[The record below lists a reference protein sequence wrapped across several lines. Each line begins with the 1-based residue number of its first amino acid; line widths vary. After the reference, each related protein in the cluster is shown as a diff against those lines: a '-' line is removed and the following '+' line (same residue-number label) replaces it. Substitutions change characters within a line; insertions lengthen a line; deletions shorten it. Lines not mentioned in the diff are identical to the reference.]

1 MTSLSRKEA
10 IKKRLKEIEKE
21 RNALLQ
27 ELAALPVDLESLQ
40 LPPIL
45 GSAILESTP
54 TTSEERIDLFT
65 RLFRCREDVFPKLW
79 ENRSKGTKGYSPAC
93 QVEWV
98 HGVCEKPKIKCSECH
113 NRVFIPLDQTI
124 IRLHLEGS
132 ITIGSYAIR
141 QDDTCT
147 FLAAD
152 FDKEQWQQDV
162 TAYKEASEKLGIEPY
177 IERSRSGNGGHA
189 WIFFKEPIPARLARQ
204 LGTILLSH
212 AIGERHRLSFE
223 SYDRFFP
230 NQDTIPKG
238 GFGNLI
244 ALPLQRKPRKAGNSV
259 FVDDHFNPWP
269 DQWEFLSK
277 VCLLSNTEVINFIN
291 AYSRTAPKATLPESP
306 DPEIAQAERLI
317 SSDAASIGSYIGEI
331 SIVLSNHIEIPL
343 TGIPSR
349 LIAAYKR
356 IATFANPKFF
366 ELQRLR
372 FSTWKTPRY
381 ICCAELS
388 DDGKKIV
395 LPRGLLS
402 QCIQVSESTG
412 AKVAISDHRPKYNRI
427 SIKFTGELLSPQ
439 SAAVRALVKNE
450 SGVLVAP
457 PGAGKTVIGCALI
470 CKHKLPTLILVH
482 RKQLAEQWKQRLLQ
496 FTNLTK
502 KQIGIYDL
510 KDEKRKGIVDVGMFQ
525 SLAHTNNCSR
535 LIAEYGF
542 IIVDECHRV
551 PAPSFEPVLKRIESH
566 HYIGLTATPYRKDGL
581 DKIITM
587 QCGPILHTMTE
598 STAQRK
604 IARNVIVRETSFRMS
619 EGQDI
624 RSELHEIWQALITDP
639 ARTTLVA
646 SDIGEALSEGRFP
659 LVLSDRKE
667 HLETIV
673 QRVVEMFG
681 NESVNGFVITSANG
695 KKERSKFIEAAIA
708 LHAQG
713 KQAFLL
719 STGSLIGEGFDLPE
733 LCTLVL
739 AMPLSFKGR
748 LVQYAGRL
756 HRESPGKK
764 DIRIYDYVDVNLGL
778 GITMFR
784 KRLTTYRKMGYT
796 ITMPPDSKL

>member
-1 MTSLSRKEA
+1 MTALPRKEV
-10 IKKRLKEIEKE
+10 IKQRLKEIERE

-27 ELAALPVDLESLQ
+27 ELAALPVDHESLQ

-45 GSAILESTP
+45 GSAVLESTP

-79 ENRSKGTKGYSPAC
+79 ENQSKGTKGYSPAC

-141 QDDTCT
+141 QDDTFT

-162 TAYKEASEKLGIEPY
+162 SAYKEASEKLGIEPY
-177 IERSRSGNGGHA
+177 IERSRSGNGAHA
-189 WIFFKEPIPARLARQ
+189 WIFFREPIPARLARQ

-244 ALPLQRKPRKAGNSV
+244 ALPLQRKPRKTGNSV

-269 DQWEFLSK
+269 DQWAFLSK
-277 VCLLSNTEVINFIN
+277 VRLLSNTEVINFIN
-291 AYSRTAPKATLPESP
+291 TYSRKPVESVLPESP

-317 SSDAASIGSYIGEI
+317 SSDAASIGSYTGEI

-343 TGIPSR
+343 SGIPSR

-395 LPRGLLS
+395 LPRGLFS

-412 AKVAISDHRPKYNRI
+412 ANVSISDHRPKYNRI
-427 SIKFTGELLSPQ
+427 SIKFTGELLSLQ
-439 SAAVRALVKNE
+439 SAAVRALIKNE

-482 RKQLAEQWKQRLLQ
+482 RKQLADQWKQRLLQ

-510 KDEKRKGIVDVGMFQ
+510 KDEKRKGIVDIGMFQ
-525 SLAHTNNCSR
+525 SLAHSNEWIR
-535 LIAEYGF
+535 LIAEY
-542 IIVDECHRV
+542 
-551 PAPSFEPVLKRIESH
+551 
-566 HYIGLTATPYRKDGL
+566 
-581 DKIITM
+581 
-587 QCGPILHTMTE
+587 
-598 STAQRK
+598 
-604 IARNVIVRETSFRMS
+604 
-619 EGQDI
+619 
-624 RSELHEIWQALITDP
+624 
-639 ARTTLVA
+639 
-646 SDIGEALSEGRFP
+646 
-659 LVLSDRKE
+659 
-667 HLETIV
+667 
-673 QRVVEMFG
+673 
-681 NESVNGFVITSANG
+681 GFVITSANG
-695 KKERSKFIEAAIA
+695 KKERSKFIEAAIT

-796 ITMPPDSKL
+796 ITMPPDSKF

>member
-1 MTSLSRKEA
+1 MSLSRKEE
-10 IKKRLKEIEKE
+10 IKQRLKDLERE
-21 RNALLQ
+21 RNNLLQ
-27 ELAALPVDLESLQ
+27 ELSK
-40 LPPIL
+40 LPPESAPSSSPQWL
-45 GSAILESTP
+45 GAAISNSSP
-54 TTSEERIDLFT
+54 TTSEERISLFT

-79 ENRSKGTKGYSPAC
+79 ENRTKGTKGYSPAC

-98 HGVCEKPKIKCSECH
+98 HGICEKPKIKCSECR
-113 NRVFIPLDQTI
+113 NRVFIPLDETV
-124 IRLHLEGS
+124 IRGHLEG
-132 ITIGSYAIR
+132 IFTIGAYAIR
-141 QDDTCT
+141 ADDTCT

-162 TAYKEASEKLGIEPY
+162 MAYRDASKKLGIEPY
-177 IERSRSGNGGHA
+177 IERSRSGNGAHA

-212 AIGERHRLSFE
+212 AIGERHRLRFE

-230 NQDTIPKG
+230 NQDTLPKG

-244 ALPLQRKPRKAGNSV
+244 ALPLQRIPRKARNSV
-259 FVDDHFNPWP
+259 FVDDNFNPWP
-269 DQWEFLSK
+269 DQWDFLSK
-277 VCLLSNTEVINFIN
+277 IRALSSEEVIDFVNRYTRKRPNF
-291 AYSRTAPKATLPESP
+291 AAPESL

-317 SSDAASIGSYIGEI
+317 SSDIKPIGNYYGEI
-331 SIVLSNHIEIPL
+331 SIVISNHIEILL

-349 LIAAYKR
+349 LIAAFKR
-356 IATFANPKFF
+356 TATFANPKFF

-372 FSTWKTPRY
+372 FSTWNTPRY

-388 DDGKKIV
+388 DDGNRIV
-395 LPRGLLS
+395 LPRGLFS
-402 QCIQVSESTG
+402 QCVQVSESTG
-412 AKVAISDHRPKYNRI
+412 AKVLISDHRPKYKRI
-427 SIKFTGELLSPQ
+427 SVKFKGVLLSPQ
-439 SAAVRALVKNE
+439 NAAIRDLAKSE
-450 SGVLVAP
+450 SGVLIAP

-470 CKHKLPTLILVH
+470 CKRKLPTLILVH
-482 RKQLAEQWKQRLLQ
+482 RKQLADQWKQRLLQ
-496 FTNLTK
+496 FTDLKK

-510 KDEKRKGIVDVGMFQ
+510 KGKKRKGIVDIGMLQ
-525 SLAHTNNCSR
+525 TLAHSNDDSQ
-535 LIAEYGF
+535 LITEYGF
-542 IIVDECHRV
+542 VIVDECHRV
-551 PAPSFEPVLKRIESH
+551 PAPSFEPVLKRIEAR

-581 DKIITM
+581 DRIITM

-598 STAQRK
+598 TAAQK
-604 IARNVIVRETSFRMS
+604 EIVRNVFVRETSFRMS
-619 EGQDI
+619 ESQDI

-639 ARTTLVA
+639 ARLTLVA
-646 SDIGEALSEGRFP
+646 SDIGTALSEGRFP

-673 QRVVEMFG
+673 QRVVELYG
-681 NESVNGFVITSANG
+681 SASVNGFVITSANG
-695 KKERSKFIEAAIA
+695 KKERTKFIESARA

-713 KQAFLL
+713 KKAFLL

-733 LCTLVL
+733 LCTLIL

-756 HRESPGKK
+756 HRESEGKK
-764 DIRIYDYVDVNLGL
+764 DVRIYDYVDVNLGL

-796 ITMPPDSKL
+796 IHMPPESKL